1 MPRISIVLGTR
12 PEIIKM
18 ASIIK
23 YLESGNYDYD
33 VIHTQQHYDASM
45 SQTFFDELGLPAP
58 DYYLSVGSGTQAQ
71 QTANAM
77 VKLEEA
83 YLEGKPDVVLVEGD
97 TIQFLL
103 ARSLLQRWASRWVIS
118 RQAFVATIVGC
129 QTRGVQPTSY

>member
-1 MPRISIVLGTR
+1 MPRISIVLSTR

-33 VIHTQQHYDASM
+33 VIHT
-45 SQTFFDELGLPAP
+45 
-58 DYYLSVGSGTQAQ
+58 Q